1 MPRRPIKRWEQM
13 DFNDLQI
20 LPPGNWE
27 KFEDLCLDIFRA
39 QWGDPYASKN
49 GRRGQPQHGTDIWGH
64 PRQVAGQLHGVQ
76 CKGKDVLYG
85 AAVTEAEL
93 ESEVEKALKF
103 EPPLDCWILAT
114 TAPKDAS
121 IEAAARRITAR
132 HATKGLF
139 SVRVF
144 GWEDLRTRIADSDG
158 VMTKHYPDQAPRQRE
173 ILAKLGAI
181 EDLVRGNVATTAAMA
196 EVRAVQIETSEKL
209 GTISVLLQELRGP
222 TAGRVNA
229 SETVLHARIDDLRTL
244 LQENQPKTALRRLE
258 QLIVECFEG
267 ASNFARFRLLAN
279 KASALF
285 NLGRNEEAA
294 HACLAALPFAPNDSR
309 AIVYASQG
317 HFLLGDTD
325 KSRNM
330 LDELLS
336 REPGNDD
343 ALAMRIAVSVNEDAV
358 HDPYWRVADPAS
370 VGWNVVLS
378 AARWYRHR
386 GMYQEGIAAFRRV
399 LSAQRGRPEVVAE
412 AASYTLEHLLRD
424 KAAVFAHRLDPSQLD
439 DVRWAVDLLGRV
451 WDDVKHSEM
460 RDSYLWSLLNLCS
473 GLRYLDRM
481 DDAKTRIAEA
491 IALAPQDRALL
502 QQRALLEAATGQH
515 EQVLRTLDTV
525 GFSDATACLMR
536 AESLEALQ
544 RPKEALAALDGVPE
558 ASGTRLRV
566 AVAGSRVRLLVSL
579 GRDAEAL
586 TIATDTASTFSDNA
600 LARLVVSDFYN
611 RTSRPEEAL
620 GQARAAVGILK
631 DHGSEDGLDAVVV
644 AETLS
649 KLGDWEGSADLL
661 ADVGDVRHDSQP
673 LRLRVHALLNSGR
686 RQELRELLGDMPQE
700 VIGKPPYSRVAAW
713 LFRLSGDYPQ
723 ARSHLEAYIRQVP
736 DDLSMRLLWLEAVE
750 RQGDDAAMHSFLSGE
765 LPYLKQGS
773 ATRDL
778 MALAQALARHGFPE
792 RGLDLGY
799 RVLRDRWPKARAH
812 LGFFGLMM
820 MVEKVRGAIPSPT
833 SIASG
838 VAFTV
843 EDDLGHRRIYV
854 VETAPDLKIE
864 LNEIAPDSRLAK
876 AALGLKAGDTIRIN
890 DNDLLPEQRIVE
902 LAHKYLSLFHRSLRE
917 FNTLFPD
924 NNGLIGI
931 NVDHAD
937 PVRVLAQLAPALA
950 ARSAAGREMLEQYR
964 GGSLPIAFAGCMIG
978 LDPIEAWQAIRGA
991 GMTIDVCFGIK
1002 PERDR
1007 AAGVLRGRPPLIL
1020 DPMTFWIA
1028 GVLSLL
1034 DALSR
1039 TFGPLGMTATGI
1051 ELLAQRERAASDNLA
1066 RSSGVMFERD
1076 GKIGFVKPTDEEKR
1090 APAELASGLL
1100 AWARTNAVVIPAI
1113 PDTDM
1118 TPEVRRLGKLAHPS
1132 IMDTIAAASGS
1143 GRVLLCED
1151 RRLRHLSAE
1160 VGVPKSVW
1168 LQPAISVCLSAG
1180 SLSRRGYDD
1189 MLIDLTLW
1197 GHSLTSLDGPSLIR
1211 ATSRWG
1217 AESPAFFQR
1226 IAGALASPILE
1237 ANSLRKV
1244 CFDFVQKL
1252 WRQPRARSTKE
1263 RLTAILLASCRKA
1276 HHEMPVDLCVLLE
1289 RALKEQRAVIG
1300 EADAHHL
1307 AHALQYMR
1315 EWSTANPITTIK

>member
-1 MPRRPIKRWEQM
+1 M

-64 PRQVAGQLHGVQ
+64 PRHAAGQLHGVQ

-103 EPPLDCWILAT
+103 EPRLDSWTLVT
-114 TAPKDAS
+114 TAPKHAS
-121 IEAAARRITAR
+121 IEAAARRITVR

-144 GWEDLRTRIADSDG
+144 GWEDLRTRIADFDE

-181 EDLVRGNVATTAAMA
+181 ESDVVRGNDATAAGVA
-196 EVRAVQIETSEKL
+196 EIHRGQIEISEKL
-209 GTISVLLQELRGP
+209 AAISVFLHDPRGP
-222 TAGRVNA
+222 IAGQA
-229 SETVLHARIDDLRTL
+229 GATETVLHVRIDDLRTL
-244 LQENQPKTALRRLE
+244 LQEGQPRTALRRLE

-285 NLGRNEEAA
+285 NLGHNEEAA
-294 HACLAALPFAPNDSR
+294 QACLEAQPFAPNDSR

-336 REPGNDD
+336 REPGNED
-343 ALAMRIAVSVNEDAV
+343 ALVMRIAVSVDEDAV
-358 HDPYWRVADPAS
+358 HDPYWKVADPAA

-386 GMYQEGIAAFRRV
+386 GMHQEGIAAFRRV
-399 LSAQRGRPEVVAE
+399 LAAQGDRPEVMAE
-412 AASYTLEHLLRD
+412 AASYTLERLLRD
-424 KAAVFAHRLDPSQLD
+424 KAAVFAHRLDPSQLG
-439 DVRWAVDLLGRV
+439 DVRWAVDLLERV
-451 WDDVKHSEM
+451 WDRVKHSEM
-460 RDSYLWSLLNLCS
+460 RDTYLWSFLNLCS
-473 GLRYLDRM
+473 ALRYLDRL
-481 DDAKTRIAEA
+481 DDAKARIAEA
-491 IALAPQDRALL
+491 IALVPQDRALL
-502 QQRALLEAATGQH
+502 QQRALLEAADGQH
-515 EQVLRTLDTV
+515 EHLLGTLDAV
-525 GFSDATACLMR
+525 GLADAVACLMR
-536 AESLEALQ
+536 SDALEALK
-544 RPKEALAALDGVPE
+544 RPKEALAALDSVPE
-558 ASGTRLRV
+558 ASNTRLRV
-566 AVAGSRVRLLVSL
+566 AAAGSRVRLLVSL
-579 GRDAEAL
+579 DREAEAL
-586 TIATDTASTFSDNA
+586 AFATDTASTFSNNA
-600 LARLVVSDFYN
+600 LARLVVGDFYKL
-611 RTSRPEEAL
+611 TSRPEEAL

-631 DHGSEDGLDAVVV
+631 DHGSEDGLDAFVV

-649 KLGDWEGSADLL
+649 KLGDWEGAADLL
-661 ADVGDVRHDSQP
+661 ADVGDLRHDSQP

-686 RQELRELLGDMPQE
+686 RQELRELLGNMPQE
-700 VIGKPPYSRVAAW
+700 IIGSPPYSRVAAW

-736 DDLSMRLLWLEAVE
+736 DDLSMRLLWLEVVE

-765 LPYLKQGS
+765 LPYLKPGS
-773 ATRDL
+773 ATRNL

-820 MVEKVRGAIPSPT
+820 MVEKVRGTIPSPN

-854 VETAPDLKIE
+854 VEAASDLKIE

-876 AALGLKAGDTIRIN
+876 AALGLKVGDNIRIN

-937 PVRVLAQLAPALA
+937 PGRVLAQLAPALA
-950 ARSAAGREMLEQYR
+950 ARNAAGREMIEQYR

-978 LDPIEAWQAIRGA
+978 LDPIEAWQAIRDG
-991 GMTIDVCFGIK
+991 GMTIDVCSGVK
-1002 PERDR
+1002 LERDR
-1007 AAGVLRGRPPLIL
+1007 AADVLRDRPPLIL
-1020 DPMTFWIA
+1020 DPTTFWIA
-1028 GVLSLL
+1028 GVLGLL
-1034 DALSR
+1034 DALSS
-1039 TFGPLGMTATGI
+1039 TFGPPGMTATGV
-1051 ELLAQRERAASDNLA
+1051 ELLVQRERAASDNLA
-1066 RSSGVMFERD
+1066 RGSGVFFERD
-1076 GKIGFVKPTDEEKR
+1076 GKIGFVKSTDEEKR
-1090 APAELASGLL
+1090 APADFASRLL
-1100 AWARTNAVVIPAI
+1100 ARARANAVVIPAI
-1113 PDTDM
+1113 PGRDM
-1118 TPEVRRLGKLAHPS
+1118 APEVRRLGELAHPS

-1151 RRLRHLSAE
+1151 RRLRQLSEE
-1160 VGVPKSVW
+1160 VGVSKSVW
-1168 LQPAISVCLSAG
+1168 LQPAISACLSAG
-1180 SLSRRGYDD
+1180 SLSRSGYDD
-1189 MLIDLTLW
+1189 ILIDLALL
-1197 GHSLTSLDGPSLIR
+1197 GHSLTSLDGPSLVR
-1211 ATSRWG
+1211 ATNRWG
-1217 AESPAFFQR
+1217 ANSPLFFQR
-1226 IAGALASPILE
+1226 IAGGLTSPALE
-1237 ANSLRKV
+1237 ASSLWMV
-1244 CFDFVQKL
+1244 CLDFVLSL
-1252 WRQPRARSTKE
+1252 WRQPRARTTKE
-1263 RLTAILLASCRKA
+1263 RMTAILLASCRRA
-1276 HHEMPVDLCVLLE
+1276 HRETPAVLCGLLE
-1289 RALKEQRAVIG
+1289 RTLKNQREVIAKSDVRQLMQALRYI
-1300 EADAHHL
+1300 
-1307 AHALQYMR
+1307 R
-1315 EWSTANPITTIK
+1315 EWSTANPIGTDEAPENG